1 VVQEVESSGLGEL
14 QSFEEPVDPA
24 WIGKRVEY
32 ALVYENRK
40 GRESAISEI
49 ARVDTMS
56 VLAPPGAPTL
66 EAAEGFVAVKWSA
79 PEGAP
84 PDVAFSVYRRLEDA
98 KVYPDTPLNPEP
110 LAAPTYEDRSAVFG
124 APLCYVVSVVLGPTG
139 NVSSLPSEEACITP
153 QDRFP
158 PKPPSGLV
166 AVPSEGSV
174 LLSWREVEASD
185 VKAYRVYRG
194 EAAEGPFLFLGEVQQ
209 TTYTDTHA
217 ESDETYFYFVT
228 AIDNASEG
236 NESAKSEAVE
246 VRLNR

>member
-1 VVQEVESSGLGEL
+1 MLSLTDVSVRYG
-14 QSFEEPVDPA
+14 
-24 WIGKRVEY
+24 
-32 ALVYENRK
+32 
-40 GRESAISEI
+40 
-49 ARVDTMS
+49 DTMAVDDVS
-56 VLAPPGAPTL
+56 LGLASGQVLA
-66 EAAEGFVAVKWSA
+66 
-79 PEGAP
+79 
-84 PDVAFSVYRRLEDA
+84 
-98 KVYPDTPLNPEP
+98 
-110 LAAPTYEDRSAVFG
+110 
-124 APLCYVVSVVLGPTG
+124 VLGPSG

-209 TTYTDTHA
+209 TTYTDTNA

-228 AIDNASEG
+228 AIDNAPEG
-236 NESAKSEAVE
+236 NESAKSEAV
-246 VRLNR
+246 VRA